1 MIVKYNRTSV
11 YNQDGK
17 RFNQDKNQYDLVL
30 FDRGVSGKIPF
41 IKRPNGFKLMEL
53 VKEGKV
59 KKVVFQ
65 DLSRV
70 GRTLLDT
77 RQTLDTIIKEYGVE
91 VDVLNQ
97 KLSSHNEDGT
107 TNPTWNIISSVLLSI
122 YEMERDRILEL
133 TKQGRKSYVEMGGV
147 LGRPEG
153 SKEDKKSF
161 MMKPTSKRILSLL
174 RKGKSNT
181 DIISRLSVSPKTI
194 TKVRKIGKETG
205 VLV

>member
-1 MIVKYNRTSV
+1 MIVKYNRTSTM
-11 YNQDGK
+11 NQEGL
-17 RFNQDKNQYDLVL
+17 RFNQDKDTYGMTL

-53 VKEGKV
+53 CRTRKV

-77 RQTLDTIIKEYGVE
+77 RQTLDTIIKEYGVKVE
-91 VDVLNQ
+91 VINQ
-97 KLSSHNEDGT
+97 KLSSHNTDGT
-107 TNPTWNIISSVLLSI
+107 LSSTWTLISSVLLSI

-133 TKQGRKSYVEMGGV
+133 TSSGRKQYVEMGGV
-147 LGRPEG
+147 LGRPKD
-153 SKEDKKSF
+153 SKENGKSF

-194 TKVRKIGKETG
+194 TKVRRIGKEKG
-205 VLV
+205 VLG

>member
-1 MIVKYNRTSV
+1 MVIKYNRTSTI
-11 YNQDGK
+11 NQDGK

-30 FDRGVSGKIPF
+30 FDKGVSGKIPF

-77 RQTLDTIIKEYGVE
+77 RQTLDTIIKDYGVE

-107 TNPTWNIISSVLLSI
+107 INPTWNIISSVLLSI

-153 SKEDKKSF
+153 SREDKKSF